1 MKLNSK
7 MQINYFYKDT
17 KSFNMIYTILTLL
30 IITLS
35 YVVYNLLKKLEKYED
50 TYEETQKFIQTEIER
65 NEALLEALRLI
76 DSRAMFEKD
85 DEVGSIF
92 YQIKETI
99 EKFKQQKD
107 AN

>member
-1 MKLNSK
+1 ML
-7 MQINYFYKDT
+7 
-17 KSFNMIYTILTLL
+17 YTIISVLSLL
-30 IITLS
+30 VVALS
-35 YVVYNLLKKLEKYED
+35 FAIYNVLQKLEKYED
-50 TYEETQKFIQTEIER
+50 IIEENDMFLQTELER

-76 DSRAMFEKD
+76 DNRQMFEKD

-99 EKFKQQKD
+99 EKFKKQQN

>member
-1 MKLNSK
+1 ML
-7 MQINYFYKDT
+7 
-17 KSFNMIYTILTLL
+17 YTIISILSVLL
-30 IITLS
+30 VALS
-35 YVVYNLLKKLEKYED
+35 FAIYNLLNKLEKYED
-50 TYEETQKFIQTEIER
+50 IIEENDIFLQTELER

-76 DSRAMFEKD
+76 DSRGMFEKD

-99 EKFKQQKD
+99 EKFKTQQN

>member
-1 MKLNSK
+1 
-7 MQINYFYKDT
+7 
-17 KSFNMIYTILTLL
+17 MIYTILTLL

-35 YVVYNLLKKLEKYED
+35 YVVYNLLQKLEKYED

-65 NEALLEALRLI
+65 NESLLEALRLI
-76 DSRAMFEKD
+76 DSRQMFEKD

-99 EKFKQQKD
+99 EKFKQQK
-107 AN
+107 NGN

>member
-1 MKLNSK
+1 
-7 MQINYFYKDT
+7 
-17 KSFNMIYTILTLL
+17 MIYTILTLV

-35 YVVYNLLKKLEKYED
+35 YVVYNLLQKLEKYED
-50 TYEETQKFIQTEIER
+50 TYEVTQKFIQTEIDR

-76 DSRAMFEKD
+76 DSREMFEKD

-99 EKFKQQKD
+99 EKFKQQK
-107 AN
+107 NGN

>member
-1 MKLNSK
+1 MLYTTIS
-7 MQINYFYKDT
+7 ILSVLVVAL
-17 KSFNMIYTILTLL
+17 SFAI
-30 IITLS
+30 
-35 YVVYNLLKKLEKYED
+35 YNLLNKLEKYED
-50 TYEETQKFIQTEIER
+50 IIEENDIFLQTELER

-76 DSRAMFEKD
+76 DSREMFEKD

-99 EKFKQQKD
+99 EKFKTQQN